1 MELLFIAFEMFVY
14 NGISGGIVFKENIYI
29 YLKNNDMLNLH
40 HGIRKF
46 YMIKE
51 SMSV

>member
-29 YLKNNDMLNLH
+29 YISQK
-40 HGIRKF
+40 
-46 YMIKE
+46 
-51 SMSV
+51 